1 VGYGKSTSTET
12 RNQNTARNAFTPEV
26 VEGFQA
32 QRKLFIE
39 KFGREPGADDPIFF
53 DPTKDQPQ
61 PMDDYA
67 VRVQIVNAMS
77 VAGIAQEYIYAYQ
90 KTGLMPTKANQHLL
104 SKADLE
110 EWDAAIA
117 DYNTLT
123 SKSVQ

>member
-1 VGYGKSTSTET
+1 MGKARRLKQET
-12 RNQNTARNAFTPEV
+12 KTQPEMSLPPEV

-110 EWDAAIA
+110 EWDAAIG

>member
-1 VGYGKSTSTET
+1 MGKASRQKREPQTKSHQI
-12 RNQNTARNAFTPEV
+12 RLRPEV
-26 VEGFQA
+26 IEEFEA

-61 PMDDYA
+61 PMDDHA

-77 VAGIAQEYIYAYQ
+77 VAGIAPEYIYAYQ
-90 KTGLMPTKANQHLL
+90 KTGLMPTTANQHLL
-104 SKADLE
+104 SKVDLE

>member
-1 VGYGKSTSTET
+1 MGKARRLKQET
-12 RNQNTARNAFTPEV
+12 KTQPEMRLPPEV
-26 VEGFQA
+26 VEGFEV